1 MSNIGKKER
10 ETQNR
15 VVALFHDELKYSY
28 LGNWE
33 EREDNSNIEVGI
45 LTAWLTKKGYSQ
57 NLIGKA
63 LYEFSKVAND
73 QSKSLY
79 DVNKE
84 VYSMLRYGVNVQPEI
99 GQNKETVWLIDWKNP
114 LKNDFAIAEEVT
126 IKGIHNKRPDIVLY
140 VNGIALGVLELKR
153 STVSISE
160 GIRQNLDSQK
170 HIFIKPFFSTI
181 QYVMA
186 GNDIEGIAY
195 GAIDTREK
203 YFWKWKEVSE
213 EINKNDAYLL
223 QLTKPIRDRAAKYDY
238 PLDKNIVELLNKER
252 FIELLHD
259 FIVYDRGIKKLW
271 SCSTKNGLL
280 NCCMILLCMTAALRN
295 YAVLINILG

>member
-1 MSNIGKKER
+1 MSTIGKIER

-15 VVALFHDELKYSY
+15 VVALFHDELKYRY

-33 EREDNSNIEVGI
+33 EREDNSNIEVEI

-63 LYEFSKVAND
+63 LYEFGKVAGD

-140 VNGIALGVLELKR
+140 
-153 STVSISE
+153 
-160 GIRQNLDSQK
+160 
-170 HIFIKPFFSTI
+170 
-181 QYVMA
+181 M
-186 GNDIEGIAY
+186 
-195 GAIDTREK
+195 
-203 YFWKWKEVSE
+203 
-213 EINKNDAYLL
+213 
-223 QLTKPIRDRAAKYDY
+223 
-238 PLDKNIVELLNKER
+238 
-252 FIELLHD
+252 
-259 FIVYDRGIKKLW
+259 
-271 SCSTKNGLL
+271 
-280 NCCMILLCMTAALRN
+280 
-295 YAVLINILG
+295 